1 MGILNFDLY
10 QCKVRAVLSK
20 QLTVDIEGNDR
31 QFLFELE
38 DEDSR
43 DEWLKAIDS
52 NIKDSQGYKLNRS
65 APFTK
70 EFWR

>member
-10 QCKVRAVLSK
+10 QCKVQAVDSK

-31 QFLFELE
+31 QFLFEAE
-38 DEDSR
+38 DESSR
-43 DEWLKAIDS
+43 DKWLEAIDS
-52 NIKDSQGYKLNRS
+52 NIRESQGYKLNRS